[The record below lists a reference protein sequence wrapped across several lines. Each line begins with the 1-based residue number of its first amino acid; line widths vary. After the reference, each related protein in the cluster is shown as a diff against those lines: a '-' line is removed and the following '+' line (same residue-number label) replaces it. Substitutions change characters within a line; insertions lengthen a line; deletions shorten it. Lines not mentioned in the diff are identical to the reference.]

1 MNSQQQLEANLQKLR
16 SLKLLVE
23 SAPRDMPRNRDHVKG
38 KVRLRWDHK
47 YMGSTNVSKYRAEK
61 IAERSL
67 VVREEAP
74 DPINLPVETLR
85 MKHYRMT

>member
-47 YMGSTNVSKYRAEK
+47 VSTNLTKYRIDK
-61 IAERSL
+61 IQATSL
-67 VVREEAP
+67 ILSEEEP
-74 DPINLPVETLR
+74 NPVTLTQDELWQ
-85 MKHYRMT
+85 KHYRMT